1 MRAMLPSSIMPSSIM
16 PGPILLGLVLS
27 ILCLAAVH
35 AARAAD
41 WPAVDPPAS
50 YRLLGAAQPG
60 QGAGQGACTTTPL
73 CAIETLLACFSRRD
87 EALCRAV
94 WPGAPAGSFF
104 GAEQRRQAYW
114 WSWRV
119 AEVAPLK
126 SGEAEIAIAGR
137 HCGLLSQ
144 AEPVCRTTPAPATR
158 YRVVRRSDG
167 QGWQVVDWRSPTE
180 AKLN

>member
-1 MRAMLPSSIMPSSIM
+1 MPRTVLP
-16 PGPILLGLVLS
+16 GLILS
-27 ILCLAAVH
+27 ILCLAAVP

-60 QGAGQGACTTTPL
+60 QGTGQGAGLGACTATPL
-73 CAIETLLACFSRRD
+73 CAIETLLACFSRRN

-94 WPGAPAGSFF
+94 WPGAPAGSLF
-104 GAEQRRQAYW
+104 GAEQRHQAYW

-119 AEVAPLK
+119 AEVTPLRA
-126 SGEAEIAIAGR
+126 GEAEIAIAGR
-137 HCGLLSQ
+137 HCGLLSH

-167 QGWQVVDWRSPTE
+167 LGWQVVDWRSPTE
-180 AKLN
+180 ANLN

>member
-1 MRAMLPSSIMPSSIM
+1 MRAT
-16 PGPILLGLVLS
+16 LLSLVLS
-27 ILCLAAVH
+27 VLSFSAQ
-35 AARAAD
+35 AAD
-41 WPAVDPPAS
+41 WPAVDPPAG
-50 YRLLGAAQPG
+50 YRLLGATQPG
-60 QGAGQGACTTTPL
+60 QGACSTTPL
-73 CAIETLLACFSRRD
+73 CTVETLLACFSRRD

-94 WPGAPAGSFF
+94 WPAAPPGVLF

-119 AEVAPLK
+119 AEVAPLG

-158 YRVVRRSDG
+158 YRVSRRLDG
-167 QGWQVVDWRSPTE
+167 LGWQILDWRSPTE
-180 AKLN
+180 ANLN